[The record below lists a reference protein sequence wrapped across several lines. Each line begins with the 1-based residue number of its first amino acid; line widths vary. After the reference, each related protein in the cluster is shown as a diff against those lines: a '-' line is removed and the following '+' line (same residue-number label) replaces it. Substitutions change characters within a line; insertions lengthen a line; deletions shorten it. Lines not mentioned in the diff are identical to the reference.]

1 MILRNIT
8 FQHHIGEVGIAEPGI
23 ALIVAERCVLMFEE
37 IGIADGVA
45 IGRVAI
51 IEQLTDVYL
60 FLEVYVWFLL
70 IALVSKGAIHIEK

>member
-1 MILRNIT
+1 MILRYIT
-8 FQHHIGEVGIAEPGI
+8 FQHHIGAVGIAEPGI

-60 FLEVYVWFLL
+60 
-70 IALVSKGAIHIEK
+70 S